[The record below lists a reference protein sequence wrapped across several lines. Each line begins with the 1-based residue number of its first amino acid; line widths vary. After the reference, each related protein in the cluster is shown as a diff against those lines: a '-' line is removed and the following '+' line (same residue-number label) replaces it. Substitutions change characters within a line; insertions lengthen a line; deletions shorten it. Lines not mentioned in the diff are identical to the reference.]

1 MTAAINVNAEAKGEA
16 MQEKR
21 IVRALA
27 GSISRLHEARTQV
40 ASSVDTTHISR
51 RVKDVSKPNSPSAS
65 LKKAGVAL
73 VVAAPDP
80 VTDVAGAALIAT
92 SYALWRKEPTKLED
106 LAAETRRI
114 LRDMQSLRI

>member
-92 SYALWRKEPTKLED
+92 SYALRRKEPTKLED